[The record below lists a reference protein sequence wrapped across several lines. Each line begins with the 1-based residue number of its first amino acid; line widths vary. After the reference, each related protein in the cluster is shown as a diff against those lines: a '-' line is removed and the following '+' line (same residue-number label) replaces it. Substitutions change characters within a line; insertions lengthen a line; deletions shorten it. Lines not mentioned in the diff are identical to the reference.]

1 MKYEIS
7 IEDYSKK
14 CLSIAIRDE
23 NKKLVE
29 LNNARF
35 SSLKKKL
42 SANIDPEKD
51 FMLFKKVNRLEIKEI
66 EAAIKKANSGV
77 IDVS

>member
-14 CLSIAIRDE
+14 GLSIAIRDE